1 MAHGVNVLGP
11 PVVPRGCGQPGEP
24 TRPSIRSKTALTVVN
39 LTRCSVVR
47 SCYDGNICQWLN
59 RCVIVLS

>member
-47 SCYDGNICQWLN
+47 SCYDGNICQ
-59 RCVIVLS
+59 